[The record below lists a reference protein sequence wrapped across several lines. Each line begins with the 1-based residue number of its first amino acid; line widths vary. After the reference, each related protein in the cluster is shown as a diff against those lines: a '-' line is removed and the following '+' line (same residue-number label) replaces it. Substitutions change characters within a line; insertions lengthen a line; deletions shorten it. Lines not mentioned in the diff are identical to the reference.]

1 MDKLV
6 AKKYNLVLKG
16 ISQKA
21 LTEHYKLYE
30 GYVNKT
36 NEIWDKLLTADRT
49 KANATYSEYR
59 ELKLEESYSLDGVK
73 LHELYFEN
81 LGGPGGMPVGLISHM
96 IAASFGSFEAWKEDF
111 IACGISSRGWTVL
124 CFDPIDLKLHNYLQ
138 DLHNHGIIVRTA
150 PLLVMDTYEHAYF
163 IDYGTDKKG
172 YIKAF
177 MDNIKW
183 SEVNKRVSLWVDM
196 HNL

>member
-16 ISQKA
+16 ISEKT
-21 LTEHYKLYE
+21 LKEHYKLYE
-30 GYVNKT
+30 GYINKT

-81 LGGPGGMPVGLISHM
+81 LGGPGGMPDGLISQM

-138 DLHNHGIIVRTA
+138 DLHNHGIIARTA